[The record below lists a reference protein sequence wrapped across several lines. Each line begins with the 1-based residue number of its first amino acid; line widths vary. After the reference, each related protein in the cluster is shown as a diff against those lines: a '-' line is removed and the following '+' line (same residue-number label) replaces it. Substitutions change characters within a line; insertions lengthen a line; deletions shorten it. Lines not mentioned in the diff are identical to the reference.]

1 MKLAYCLVASAT
13 VHAALLTIPS
23 FSPQKSQET
32 TIPVRIVVVEN
43 AGSNGE
49 GESPPG
55 AKQAGKARDARARGK
70 PDRHSLAPARVEN
83 STNSTP
89 AAPRPAT
96 EAVFAIPSA
105 TLTEEAGSLTSASR
119 PGSAGSFGTSS
130 AEGLGSGSGS
140 GTGIG
145 TGRGAGAGNATSPL
159 VAAQAGYLD
168 NPIPEYPER
177 ARRQGWQGT
186 VLLNV
191 LVSAEGKPQKI
202 EITDSS
208 GFEILDHAARAA
220 VMRWR
225 FHPARYGDTPLESWV
240 RVPIVFRLRDE
251 KK

>member
-13 VHAALLTIPS
+13 VHAALFTIPS
-23 FSPQKSQET
+23 FAPEKLQET

-43 AGSNGE
+43 AGSNGD
-49 GESPPG
+49 GESPPE
-55 AKQAGKARDARARGK
+55 AKQAGKARDTRARGK
-70 PDRHSLAPARVEN
+70 PDRLSPAPTRVEN
-83 STNSTP
+83 STNPTP
-89 AAPRPAT
+89 TAPRPTT
-96 EAVFAIPSA
+96 EAAFAIPSA
-105 TLTEEAGSLTSASR
+105 TWTEEAGSLPYASR
-119 PGSAGSFGTSS
+119 PGSGGSSGTSG
-130 AEGLGSGSGS
+130 AEGLGSGLGS
-140 GTGIG
+140 GRGIG
-145 TGRGAGAGNATSPL
+145 TGSGAGAGNATSSL

>member
-13 VHAALLTIPS
+13 VHAALFTIPS
-23 FSPQKSQET
+23 FAPEKLPET
-32 TIPVRIVVVEN
+32 TIPVHIVVVEN
-43 AGSNGE
+43 GGTDGDREPSQ
-49 GESPPG
+49 G
-55 AKQAGKARDARARGK
+55 AKQVGKARGK
-70 PDRHSLAPARVEN
+70 PDRYSPTPTRAEN
-83 STNSTP
+83 SASPTP
-89 AAPRPAT
+89 AAPRPAA
-96 EAVFAIPSA
+96 EAAFDIPPA
-105 TLTEEAGSLTSASR
+105 AWTEEAGSLPHASR
-119 PGSAGSFGTSS
+119 PGSGGYSS
-130 AEGLGSGSGS
+130 ASGAGRSGSGSGS
-140 GTGIG
+140 GTGVG
-145 TGRGAGAGNATSPL
+145 TGSGTGAGNATSPL

-191 LVSAEGKPQKI
+191 LVSAEGKPQKV

-225 FHPARYGDTPLESWV
+225 FHPARYGETPLESWV
-240 RVPIVFRLRDE
+240 RVPIVFRLKDE

>member
-1 MKLAYCLVASAT
+1 VKLAYCLIASAT
-13 VHAALLTIPS
+13 VHAALFTIPS
-23 FSPQKSQET
+23 FAPEKLQET
-32 TIPVRIVVVEN
+32 TIPVPIVVVEN
-43 AGSNGE
+43 AGTDGD
-49 GESPPG
+49 GESSQG
-55 AKQAGKARDARARGK
+55 AKQAGKARDARGK
-70 PDRHSLAPARVEN
+70 LGKLSPAPTRAEN
-83 STNSTP
+83 SASPTP
-89 AAPRPAT
+89 AAPRPAA
-96 EAVFAIPSA
+96 EAAFDIPPA
-105 TLTEEAGSLTSASR
+105 AWTEEAGSLTYASR
-119 PGSAGSFGTSS
+119 PGSGGYSGASG
-130 AEGLGSGSGS
+130 AEGSGSGSGS

-145 TGRGAGAGNATSPL
+145 TGSGTGGGNATSPL

-191 LVSAEGKPQKI
+191 LVSAEGKPQKV

-225 FHPARYGDTPLESWV
+225 FHPARYGETPLESWV